1 MSMDL
6 MVQAMKIKVGNPLRK
21 LVLLKLADNASD
33 LGECWPSYQ
42 HIADQCE
49 ISKRSVM
56 NHIEALCECG
66 LIKKELRT
74 GPKGNS
80 SNVYQLNLR
89 SAGDSPGGSANR
101 SLPGAGDSLPGAGD
115 SPGGSANRSL
125 PGAGDSLPGA
135 GDSPGGSAGAAP
147 RISHSFEPVNEPVNE
162 PIKHTGASAIASAT
176 ARSAKQDYSS
186 EFETAWQAY
195 PKRAGGNSKAAAFKA
210 WNARLKDGVKP
221 EVMLAGVKRY
231 AAYVRATGSA
241 GTQYV
246 KQAASFFGPDRHFE
260 ESWQAPSAP
269 GGGHNGTIARLSGL
283 GRMSDDFGE
292 SGENLNF

>member
-115 SPGGSANRSL
+115 SPGGSA
-125 PGAGDSLPGA
+125 
-135 GDSPGGSAGAAP
+135 GAAP

-176 ARSAKQDYSS
+176 ARSAKQDYSP

-231 AAYVRATGSA
+231 AAYARATGSV

>member
-115 SPGGSANRSL
+115 SPGGSA
-125 PGAGDSLPGA
+125 
-135 GDSPGGSAGAAP
+135 GAAP

-162 PIKHTGASAIASAT
+162 PIKHTGASAKASAP
-176 ARSAKQDYSS
+176 ARPAKQDYSP

-210 WNARLKDGVKP
+210 WKTRLKDGVKP
-221 EVMLAGVKRY
+221 EDMLAGVKRY
-231 AAYVRATGSA
+231 AAYARATGSV

-246 KQAASFFGPDRHFE
+246 KQAATFFGPDRHFE

-269 GGGHNGTIARLSGL
+269 GGGHNSTIARLSGL